1 MANTKITTN
10 VIADNAVGITQLN
23 VSDGSNG
30 QVLTTNGSG
39 TLSFSTVSGTTINN
53 NANNRVIT
61 GSGTANTLEGEAN
74 FVFDASN
81 SRVGIGTTSPANNLH
96 IHTDSGDEG
105 LTIKSTGDTSNAIII
120 DANRGNAGA
129 AINALTGKW
138 NGTSVADILFLTGDD
153 TTNKDDGV
161 ITFRTSS
168 ADNIAERMRIDSAG
182 KVGINTTTMN
192 AELNVHAGATNAQT
206 LSMTGLGSNVI
217 KFAPY
222 ISSGAFTSLA
232 QTNDVAMI
240 AESAGGIV
248 IAHHASG
255 DNGIRIADNGDLE
268 VGGALS
274 KGSGSFKIDHPL
286 ESKKDTHYLV
296 HSFIEGPQADNIY
309 RGKVNLTSGTAT
321 VNIDTQAGM
330 TEGTFVALNTNVQC
344 FTTNETD
351 WDSVKG
357 TVSGNILTISCKN
370 ETSTATV
377 SWLVIGER
385 HDQHMKDTRWTNDEG
400 KVIVEPLKPED
411 EEE

>member
-168 ADNIAERMRIDSAG
+168 ADNIAERMRINTSG
-182 KVGINTTTMN
+182 LVGIGETSPTHHLHVN
-192 AELNVHAGATNAQT
+192 AGATNVVA
-206 LSMTGLGSNVI
+206 V
-217 KFAPY
+217 FE
-222 ISSGAFTSLA
+222 SSDTEATIR
-232 QTNDVAMI
+232 MK
-240 AESAGGIV
+240 
-248 IAHHASG
+248 
-255 DNGIRIADNGDLE
+255 DN
-268 VGGALS
+268 
-274 KGSGSFKIDHPL
+274 
-286 ESKKDTHYLV
+286 T
-296 HSFIEGPQADNIY
+296 
-309 RGKVNLTSGTAT
+309 GTAAIKCR
-321 VNIDTQAGM
+321 NDFRFNKSES
-330 TEGTFVALNTNVQC
+330 TELMRINSSSHLLVGTTSDAAL
-344 FTTNETD
+344 D
-351 WDSVKG
+351 G
-357 TVSGNILTISCKN
+357 VS
-370 ETSTATV
+370 
-377 SWLVIGER
+377 
-385 HDQHMKDTRWTNDEG
+385 
-400 KVIVEPLKPED
+400 P
-411 EEE
+411 